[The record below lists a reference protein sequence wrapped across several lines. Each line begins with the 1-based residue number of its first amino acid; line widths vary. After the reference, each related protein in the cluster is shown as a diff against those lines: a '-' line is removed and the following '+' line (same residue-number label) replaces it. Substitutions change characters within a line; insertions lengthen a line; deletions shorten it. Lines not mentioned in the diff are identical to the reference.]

1 MTVDDPWKKAREHLR
16 RRDAVLRP
24 LLRAVGPCT
33 LQPMTDLFGALV
45 RSIIAQQIS
54 TKAAASISAKVIA
67 GPCGGTLSAAKLLA
81 ASEAELQAA
90 GLSTSKRRA
99 LVDLADHVV
108 NRGLKLEELQQLSDE
123 EVIEKLLPVRGIGRW
138 TAQMFLIFSL
148 GRPDVLPVDDF
159 GLKTAVQRQ
168 YGLAELPNRAA
179 LEATAQPW
187 RPWASIATWYL
198 WRSLDTVPKPSG
210 AGEES

>member
-1 MTVDDPWKKAREHLR
+1 MTTVDPWKKAREHLR

-108 NRGLKLEELQQLSDE
+108 NRGLKLEELHQLSDE
-123 EVIEKLLPVRGIGRW
+123 EVIEQLLPVRGIGRW

-168 YGLAELPNRAA
+168 YGLAELPNKAA
-179 LEATAQPW
+179 IEATAQPW